1 MNSRTCRMA
10 ATALVISGL
19 VPMHARAVE
28 PSTLDRCSV
37 DDAARIRFLE
47 ERLDQRRGYADLW
60 WKGWTAGYGIGTIVE
75 AVEAGIEDDRGR
87 KADYAVSAA
96 KAAFGTTRL
105 LLYPPIARKGADPMR
120 AIEPVD
126 AAACRDRL
134 ATGEALLRES
144 AHESE
149 SRWSWKRHLAN
160 VAINVA
166 GGVIVAEGFDESRG
180 WTSMGIGIAVG
191 EAMTFSHPW
200 KGDDDLAE
208 YERRFGGAPPAN
220 RVSFTVAPWRQGA
233 RIILTF

>member
-1 MNSRTCRMA
+1 MNSRTCLA
-10 ATALVISGL
+10 ATALLIVGL
-19 VPMHARAVE
+19 VPIHAVATE
-28 PSTLDRCSV
+28 PALLDRCGV

-47 ERLDQRRGYADLW
+47 ERLDQRRSYADLW
-60 WKGWTAGYGIGTIVE
+60 WKGWTAAYGIGTVVE
-75 AVEAGIEDDRGR
+75 SVQAGLEDDRGR

-105 LLYPPIARKGADPMR
+105 LLFPPIARKGADPMR

-126 AAACRDRL
+126 AAACRERL

-144 AHESE
+144 AHDSE
-149 SRWSWKRHLAN
+149 SRWSWKRHAAN

-180 WTSMGIGIAVG
+180 WTSMAIGIAVG

-200 KGDDDLAE
+200 KADDDLTE

-220 RVSFTVAPWRQGA
+220 RVSFTIAPWRQGA
-233 RIILTF
+233 RILLTF